1 MAEDY
6 YSILGVTKDAT
17 SQEIKRAFREI
28 ARKCHPD
35 LAGTDPA
42 AEEQFKN
49 ARKAYETLMDP
60 VARARYDRRG
70 QRAPPGSFFEAFY
83 KAAERKDN
91 ERAQQAKGQP
101 QAKGPQPVG
110 GGRMNVRGTA
120 STGRQNPGNDVSLD
134 DLFNDFGDFG
144 FNVKAPAGRA
154 PSDPGSV
161 RAAPM
166 PGEDVHIELDVPAD
180 LARSGGSLTA
190 VYYRMQ
196 RADSWRPGAPDP
208 GLVRVQD
215 IADIRVVPNTS
226 DGEVLRE
233 RGLGNAGSYGG
244 AYGDLLVRVR
254 ITAPRVTPGSPGT
267 NGQAREPQPQ
277 PEPARPGP
285 TDNGHA
291 QAPVPEPA
299 AGPGPHV
306 DLTIVEALLG
316 GRVSLETPQGKVR
329 LTIPPGT
336 SSGVQL
342 RLKGRGA
349 SGADGQPSDYFVWTR
364 IVVPKVLDPE
374 SRRLIEEYARLN
386 PSASEE

>member
-6 YSILGVTKDAT
+6 YNILGVTKDAT

-42 AEEQFKN
+42 AEEQFKS

-70 QRAPPGSFFEAFY
+70 QRAPAGSFFEAFY

-91 ERAQQAKGQP
+91 ERAQQAKGP
-101 QAKGPQPVG
+101 SPSSGSPVS

-120 STGRQNPGNDVSLD
+120 SGRQNPGNDVSLD

-154 PSDPGSV
+154 PPDPGSV
-161 RAAPM
+161 RTAPQ

-180 LARSGGSLTA
+180 LAREGGSLTA

-215 IADIRVVPNTS
+215 IADIRVVPGTS
-226 DGEVLRE
+226 NGEILHE

-244 AYGDLLVRVR
+244 PYGDLLVRVR
-254 ITAPRVTPGSPGT
+254 LTAPRAPAGPP
-267 NGQAREPQPQ
+267 NGHARGPQ
-277 PEPARPGP
+277 PEPPRTAPE
-285 TDNGHA
+285 NGHA
-291 QAPVPEPA
+291 PPPEGTA
-299 AGPGPHV
+299 AGTPHAGPHV

-316 GRVSLETPQGKVR
+316 GRVSLDTPQGRVR

-342 RLKGRGA
+342 RLKGRGLPGPD
-349 SGADGQPSDYFVWTR
+349 GAPSDYFVWTR
-364 IVVPKVLDPE
+364 IVVPKELDPE

-386 PSASEE
+386 PSAAEE

>member
-6 YSILGVTKDAT
+6 YNILGVTKDAT

-42 AEEQFKN
+42 AEEQFKS

-91 ERAQQAKGQP
+91 ER
-101 QAKGPQPVG
+101 KGPSPAS
-110 GGRMNVRGTA
+110 GGRMNVRG
-120 STGRQNPGNDVSLD
+120 SPTGRANPGNDVSLD

-144 FNVKAPAGRA
+144 FNVKATAGRPPPESATSRPA
-154 PSDPGSV
+154 PQ
-161 RAAPM
+161 

-180 LARSGGSLTA
+180 LARGGGSLTA

-215 IADIRVVPNTS
+215 IADIRVMPGTG

-233 RGLGNAGSYGG
+233 RGLGNAGPYGG

-254 ITAPRVTPGSPGT
+254 LTAPRVSQGPV
-267 NGQAREPQPQ
+267 NGQARGPHRE
-277 PEPARPGP
+277 PEPRPVE
-285 TDNGHA
+285 NGHTPP
-291 QAPVPEPA
+291 PVEE
-299 AGPGPHV
+299 GPHV

-316 GRVSLETPQGKVR
+316 GRVSLDTPQGKVR

-342 RLKGRGA
+342 RLKGRGPLA
-349 SGADGQPSDYFVWTR
+349 ADGNPSDYFVWTR
-364 IVVPKVLDPE
+364 IVVPKELDPE

-386 PSASEE
+386 PSSSEE